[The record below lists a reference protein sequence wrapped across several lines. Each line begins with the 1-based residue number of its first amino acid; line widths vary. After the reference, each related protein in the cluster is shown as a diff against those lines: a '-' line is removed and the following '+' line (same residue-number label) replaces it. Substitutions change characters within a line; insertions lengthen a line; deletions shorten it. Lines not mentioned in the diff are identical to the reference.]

1 MVYEVVEQVS
11 NSTFNKFVVTYDTIP
26 SQVKCQCL
34 LFESRGILCRHSPSA
49 LSFERVDKWSKNIKR
64 RHTHIK
70 NSHDKPLLEP
80 RSRRFDDL
88 VFQSQNICE
97 FASKSE
103 DLTTI
108 LHCAYD
114 NIIVEMQEYKAKSK
128 RKCSLSH
135 EDASLEDINELQSP
149 PCVRTRGRPKNRL
162 RSNTQK
168 QIANTAKKKEKKV
181 LTEWESS
188 LCMSIVLLIYDLL
201 FAVDHFYGGSVVQSN
216 FSHYHGHIMNYNFRY
231 SRE

>member
-1 MVYEVVEQVS
+1 M
-11 NSTFNKFVVTYDTIP
+11 
-26 SQVKCQCL
+26 
-34 LFESRGILCRHSPSA
+34 
-49 LSFERVDKWSKNIKR
+49 
-64 RHTHIK
+64 HTHIK

-80 RSRRFDDL
+80 RSRRFNDL

-114 NIIVEMQEYKAKSK
+114 NIMVEMQEYKANSK
-128 RKCSLSH
+128 RKYSLSH
-135 EDASLEDINELQSP
+135 EDVSLEDINELQSP
-149 PCVRTRGRPKNRL
+149 PWVRTKGRPKNRL

-168 QIANTAKKKEKKV
+168 QIANAAKKKKKKV
-181 LTEWESS
+181 LTE
-188 LCMSIVLLIYDLL
+188 LNIFYD
-201 FAVDHFYGGSVVQSN
+201 GSVVQSN
-216 FSHYHGHIMNYNFRY
+216 FSHYHGHIMNYNFID